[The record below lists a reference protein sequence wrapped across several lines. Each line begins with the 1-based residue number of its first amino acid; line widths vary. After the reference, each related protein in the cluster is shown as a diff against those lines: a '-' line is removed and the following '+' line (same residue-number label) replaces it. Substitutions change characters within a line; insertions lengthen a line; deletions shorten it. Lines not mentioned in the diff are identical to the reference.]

1 MKKVLILG
9 AVVLSVILSG
19 KASAQQFSE
28 QSDLFRT
35 EMIRASG
42 LDTIMFERHA
52 SIAVNPVSDD
62 SILIYHEPLPDNMMP
77 RVSIDLGTLTIQAES
92 SDEVVEILEERARE
106 LGADWVIGFN
116 EPRRKKIGKD
126 IIYRSQARLFRV
138 LDPTLV
144 DGNAIQTVYSSEE
157 RIPDLASAQVWITRY
172 IVEHGQDEE

>member
-9 AVVLSVILSG
+9 AIVFSVLSG
-19 KASAQQFSE
+19 KASAQLFSE

-52 SIAVNPVSDD
+52 SIAVSPVSDD
-62 SILIYHEPLPDNMMP
+62 SGLIYHEPLPDNTMP

-106 LGADWVIGFN
+106 FGADWVIGFN
-116 EPRRKKIGKD
+116 EPRRKKVGND

-144 DGNAIQTVYSSEE
+144 DGNAIQTVYSSDE
-157 RIPDLASAQVWITRY
+157 RIPDLAAAHVWITRY